1 MKHVNVVTN
10 GINHEVEAMTLN
22 GVGPAVTGT
31 KTADEG
37 IRQDKRGVRRL
48 KEAEPRLAFVHELN
62 GNILFVNRSVADYCG
77 LTVENIQTEDLLPRL
92 FHPDDAERVR
102 EVFENAREP
111 VAPFELELRLRR
123 HDGQYRWFSLLYD
136 PLLDVQKLVS
146 QWHVSGIPI
155 ENRTQGHGEVQ
166 KTQFT
171 FHKELDRRSVFD
183 AIIGSSVALLKV
195 LAQVSRVAPTDS
207 TVLILGETGTGKEL
221 IARAIHKLSH
231 RSSQVFI
238 GFNCAAVAPA
248 LVSAELFGHEKG
260 AFTGALQ
267 RRLGRFELAD
277 GGTIFLDEIG
287 DLPAETQIALL
298 RVLQERQIERV
309 GGNRP
314 IDVNVRVLA
323 AANRNLAVAMAAG
336 TLRQDLFYRLN
347 VFPLYV
353 PPLRERVEDIPIL
366 AEHFMKRYAQA
377 CEKKIRHIP
386 GTIEALLKAYHWPG
400 NVRELQNVI
409 ERAVILCD
417 SDTLFIDESWFM
429 RQEHQPS
436 GSMTSTVATFALN
449 ERETIQAALASCR
462 GRVAGSSGAA
472 AKLGLPRQTLESK
485 IKALQIDKNRFK
497 IRHAG

>member
-1 MKHVNVVTN
+1 MKYVNLVTD
-10 GINHEVEAMTLN
+10 GINHEVGAMALN
-22 GVGPAVTGT
+22 GVVSAVTGT
-31 KTADEG
+31 KTVEED

-102 EVFENAREP
+102 EVFENEVES

-136 PLLDVQKLVS
+136 PLLDVRKHVS
-146 QWHVSGIPI
+146 QWHVSGTPI
-155 ENRTQGHGEVQ
+155 EDRTQGHGEVQ
-166 KTQFT
+166 KTRFT
-171 FHKELDRRSVFD
+171 FHKELDNSSIFD
-183 AIIGSSVALLKV
+183 AIIGSSVALRKV
-195 LAQVSRVAPTDS
+195 LAQASRVASTDS

-231 RSSQVFI
+231 RSSQMFV

-248 LVSAELFGHEKG
+248 LVSTELFGHEKG

-287 DLPAETQIALL
+287 DLPTETQIALL

-314 IDVNVRVLA
+314 IAVDVRVIA
-323 AANRNLAVAMAAG
+323 AANRDLEKAMAIG
-336 TLRQDLFYRLN
+336 MLRRDLFYRLN
-347 VFPLYV
+347 VFPLQV

-366 AEHFMKRYAQA
+366 AEHFMERYAKA
-377 CEKKIRHIP
+377 CGKKIRHLP
-386 GTIEALLKAYHWPG
+386 RTTEELLQAYHWPG

-409 ERAVILCD
+409 ERAVVLCD
-417 SDTLFIDESWFM
+417 SDTLFIEESWFM
-429 RQEHQPS
+429 RQEHQLS
-436 GSMTSTVATFALN
+436 GLTTFPIATLAEY
-449 ERETIQAALASCR
+449 ERETIEAALASCR
-462 GRVAGSSGAA
+462 GQVAGSSGAA

-485 IKALQIDKNRFK
+485 IKALRIDKNRFK